1 MFKIFGIALL
11 QLIVLVLIILIYVY
25 SDKGW
30 SVVIL
35 VVTLIMQTAISA
47 LLIKN
52 MVEAEISTLSSQAVA
67 RAVDEIANNTLNSS
81 SFL

>member
-1 MFKIFGIALL
+1 MFKIFGIAFL

-35 VVTLIMQTAISA
+35 VITMIMQTGISA

-52 MVEAEISTLSSQAVA
+52 MVEAEICALSSQAVA
-67 RAVDEIANNTLNSS
+67 RAVDEIANNTLNSN